1 MTPEAIMTPGGIA
14 NGMGDIVQA
23 LAQLPVQL
31 KQARLREAT
40 AQREEQHWQAE
51 FDMRKQDA
59 EMRRQDAGIDR
70 VYRQNTDRRA
80 EEELKLRQQDGVRQV
95 RNDEIRAAMD
105 GYAPKSDVTGTRGLF
120 ESYVNPYMQ
129 GKMPTG
135 PAQEYA
141 DPVLGAFADRANAKF
156 DADMELNRLG
166 KETYAKSINLQN
178 AQADERTDLAKRSKI
193 QGPILDEITSINKKL
208 DRIERERSDRYANSL
223 TGRNVYVGDL
233 DATRTTL
240 ENNLAVAEKRN
251 RELMAG
257 IDLVAPPGS
266 ADGHGNPDLVRLRE
280 VKTWPTP
287 FEVTDA
293 YGNPDP
299 AGAAASPLAPARSS
313 SAAAIMER
321 IKARSAAGKP

>member
-31 KQARLREAT
+31 KQARLREAM
-40 AQREEQHWQAE
+40 AQRDERHWQAE
-51 FDMRKQDA
+51 FDIRKQDA
-59 EMRRQDAGIDR
+59 DTRRQDVGIDR

-80 EEELKLRQQDGVRQV
+80 EEELKLRQQGEKRQV
-95 RNDEIRAAMD
+95 RDDEIRAAMD

-135 PAQEYA
+135 PVQEYD
-141 DPVLGAFADRANAKF
+141 DPALGALADRANENA
-156 DADMELNRLG
+156 DADRDIKRSS
-166 KETYAKSINLQN
+166 KETYAKSIDLQN
-178 AQADERTDLAKRSKI
+178 AQADERLDLAKRSKI
-193 QGPILDEITSINKKL
+193 QGPILDEIASINKKL
-208 DRIERERSDRYANSL
+208 DRIERERSNRYANSL

-257 IDLVAPPGS
+257 IDLVAPPGP
-266 ADGHGNPDLVRLRE
+266 ADGHGNPDLARPRE
-280 VKTWPTP
+280 VKSWPTP

-299 AGAAASPLAPARSS
+299 AGAAAPPPGAAARSS
-313 SAAAIMER
+313 AAVMAE
-321 IKARSAAGKP
+321 IKARRAAGQP